1 MEDDTI
7 HVDDEVLQYAAFL
20 SARSK
25 FWTTQYDKLLRKW
38 QKQIDLRRK
47 GHKEE
52 ERKYKTIYMTLG
64 IPSAILGGVISAAV
78 FGTFKNCDCTE
89 VCYTDEVVRIISG
102 IIALLSAILASVISF
117 VDAGGTREKHKSS
130 ADTYDQLSHQIET
143 LLRTDKLLRGDPN
156 NVIQEI
162 RTNFDNATK
171 ESPTIPNIYETQ
183 LTTYTT
189 PSVKRKEKSE
199 EEIIEIPTK
208 EYKYEKGKRVEFDQ
222 SIIKSLSFEMRRLN
236 SDDEN
241 REEDDD

>member
-1 MEDDTI
+1 
-7 HVDDEVLQYAAFL
+7 
-20 SARSK
+20 
-25 FWTTQYDKLLRKW
+25 
-38 QKQIDLRRK
+38 
-47 GHKEE
+47 
-52 ERKYKTIYMTLG
+52 MTLG